1 MPPDPRAVARRDAG
15 LHRVSRL
22 TRWLVAGSLALTG
35 LFAGL
40 AARAFPGHGQQ
51 ASAAA
56 TTTTTTTTVTG
67 SQSDDSASQDDDSS
81 QLQAPAAAP
90 SASGGSGSVTS
101 GGS

>member
-15 LHRVSRL
+15 LRRVSRL

-40 AARAFPGHGQQ
+40 AARAFPGHAGQQ
-51 ASAAA
+51 AGAA
-56 TTTTTTTTVTG
+56 TTTTTVTG
-67 SQSDDSASQDDDSS
+67 GQSDDSSSQDDGSD
-81 QLQAPAAAP
+81 QLRAPAAAP

>member
-40 AARAFPGHGQQ
+40 AARAFPGHSQQ
-51 ASAAA
+51 ASA
-56 TTTTTTTTVTG
+56 TTTTTTTVTS
-67 SQSDDSASQDDDSS
+67 SQSDDSSSQDDGSD

>member
-15 LHRVSRL
+15 LRRVSRL

-40 AARAFPGHGQQ
+40 AARAFPGHSQQ
-51 ASAAA
+51 ASAA
-56 TTTTTTTTVTG
+56 TTTTTVTS
-67 SQSDDSASQDDDSS
+67 SQSDDSSSQDDGSD

-90 SASGGSGSVTS
+90 SASSGSGSVTS

>member
-15 LHRVSRL
+15 LRRVSRL
-22 TRWLVAGSLALTG
+22 TRWLLAGSLALTG

-40 AARAFPGHGQQ
+40 AARVFPGHSQQ
-51 ASAAA
+51 ASAA
-56 TTTTTTTTVTG
+56 TTTTTTTVTS
-67 SQSDDSASQDDDSS
+67 SQSDDSSSHDDSSS
-81 QLQAPAAAP
+81 QLQAPAATP

>member
-40 AARAFPGHGQQ
+40 AARAFPGHSQQ
-51 ASAAA
+51 ASAA
-56 TTTTTTTTVTG
+56 TTTTTVTS
-67 SQSDDSASQDDDSS
+67 SQSDDSSSQDDGSD